1 MGGTAIDDSDDVF
14 EGAGAGLTLA
24 GVVVA
29 SMAVFLVLL
38 PIAIGIVEPAVDLS
52 WIGGVAGGLAASLGV
67 VKLVAMAWGAG
78 SRLAAE
84 HPASVSAALAD

>member
-24 GVVVA
+24 AAAVA
-29 SMAVFLVLL
+29 CTALSLALL
-38 PIAIGIVEPAVDLS
+38 PIAIGIVEPAVELS
-52 WIGGVAGGLAASLGV
+52 WIGGVTGVAASLGV

>member
-24 GVVVA
+24 AAAVA
-29 SMAVFLVLL
+29 CTALSLALL
-38 PIAIGIVEPAVDLS
+38 PIAIGIVEPAVELS
-52 WIGGVAGGLAASLGV
+52 WIGGVIGVAASLGV

>member
-38 PIAIGIVEPAVDLS
+38 PIAIAIVEPAVDLS
-52 WIGGVAGGLAASLGV
+52 WIGGVTGVAASLGV

>member
-24 GVVVA
+24 AAAVA
-29 SMAVFLVLL
+29 CTALSLALL
-38 PIAIGIVEPAVDLS
+38 PIAIAIVEPATELS